1 MVKPT
6 VRQLR
11 CDSNRV
17 VHLVR
22 ADEAKPALV
31 EALKLN
37 ANLNLLARM
46 RSSDA
51 VLAANVRQS
60 MGTPGRANR
69 EGRRTAHC
77 GNSSN

>member
-37 ANLNLLARM
+37 ANLNLLGRM
-46 RSSDA
+46 H
-51 VLAANVRQS
+51 
-60 MGTPGRANR
+60 PF
-69 EGRRTAHC
+69 
-77 GNSSN
+77 